1 MSGTPLPKNSIV
13 NSVKLYFFPSLVT
26 ILAMLIWRDVS
37 ELRSDVKSLL
47 AQSNVDK
54 TEIQHLKKDVD
65 ILNQR
70 VFKTPGSTVSF
81 KANTFADG
89 INSSDIVYFDR
100 YFKHEEEFDINKHLP
115 YKTT

>member
-1 MSGTPLPKNSIV
+1 MNGTSTPKNSTV
-13 NSVKLYFFPSLVT
+13 NSIKLYFFPTLVT

-54 TEIQHLKKDVD
+54 TEIQHLKKDVQ
-65 ILNQR
+65 ILNNK
-70 VFKTPGSTVSF
+70 VFHTPIISMETINTEKTKGTTVL
-81 KANTFADG
+81 
-89 INSSDIVYFDR
+89 VLFDR
-100 YFKHEEEFDINKHLP
+100 YFKHEEEFDIKKHLH

>member
-1 MSGTPLPKNSIV
+1 MNGTPLPKNSIA
-13 NSVKLYFFPSLVT
+13 SSIKLYFFPSLVT

-70 VFKTPGSTVSF
+70 VFKTPGSTVSLIM
-81 KANTFADG
+81 KSNNDD
-89 INSSDIVYFDR
+89 NESLVVDLDK
-100 YFKHEEEFDINKHLP
+100 YFKHEEEFDITKHLQ